1 MKRFFWLF
9 LSAWFVM
16 APVSSFAE
24 STDADVLYQNS
35 TIQALSR
42 GLYDGEISCR
52 ELKEH
57 GNMGTGTFSALDGEM
72 ICVDNVFYQIKSDG
86 KAYTASLDMLT
97 PFAAVVFFSPD
108 SRVDMVG
115 MDSYDALKD
124 FLDANIPTQNDFYA
138 IKITG
143 TFKYVKTRSV
153 PKQEKPY
160 PLLSTITAT
169 QPEFEFTEIKGTMV
183 GFRFPGY
190 MKGVN
195 VAGYHFHFLDE
206 AKTVGG
212 HVLECQIDE
221 AAAEIDGK
229 SKFFMQLPRSNEF
242 MSLDLSGDEQIN
254 IDKAEK

>member
-1 MKRFFWLF
+1 MKKLFWMI
-9 LSAWFVM
+9 LSACFILVS
-16 APVSSFAE
+16 ASSFAE
-24 STDADVLYQNS
+24 NDDRDVLYQNS
-35 TIQALSR
+35 TIQALSQ
-42 GLYDGEISCR
+42 GLYDGDISCR

-57 GNMGTGTFSALDGEM
+57 GNMGTGTFSSLDGEM
-72 ICVDNVFYQIKSDG
+72 VYIDDVFYQIKSDG
-86 KAYTASLDMLT
+86 KAYKASLDMLT

-115 MDSYDALKD
+115 MDNYNALKD
-124 FLDANIPTQNDFYA
+124 FLDANIPTLNDFYA

-160 PLLSTITAT
+160 PLLTTITAT
-169 QPEFEFTEIKGTMV
+169 QPEFEFTEIKGTLV
-183 GFRFPGY
+183 GFRFPSY

-195 VAGYHFHFLDE
+195 VPGYHFHFIDE

-212 HVLECQIDE
+212 HVLECQTE
-221 AAAEIDGK
+221 AATAEIDGK

-242 MSLDLSGDEQIN
+242 MSLDLSGDKEIN